1 MMAAAWAARAPVHGR
16 PAPRFRVG
24 RSPAGDSALFGKIT
38 KDGIVEVLGEA
49 LRDRTRMAQGEE
61 GRPRGLRRPNRR
73 PQYPETKSFQFP
85 IQAGRK
91 DRIAVLNEELA
102 LTITRQGFT
111 KLL

>member
-1 MMAAAWAARAPVHGR
+1 MWAAFVVMANPLFQHYSQMTLTEGNQEVQTLAPDRSHQ
-16 PAPRFRVG
+16 PFAVG
-24 RSPAGDSALFGKIT
+24 
-38 KDGIVEVLGEA
+38 V
-49 LRDRTRMAQGEE
+49 
-61 GRPRGLRRPNRR
+61 GLRRPNRR

-91 DRIAVLNEELA
+91 DRIAVMNEELA